1 MAIEK
6 IALLRYTKMNIQ
18 THTMKRTRRNFL
30 TVLTLSVLVTTTVG
44 AQFFD
49 EIVAL
54 QEELQV
60 WEATN
65 AADFTD
71 VIEQL
76 EDITGPVFRD
86 VEDNDWYNPFVASLA
101 EWGIISGY
109 KDSSGRPTGE
119 YRPGNQVT
127 IAEVLKMAMESAQV
141 DESLCTKTPLHPQAF
156 EHWAKSYVACA
167 EEMNVRILD
176 PLLPADLNR
185 PAKRAEVLTIIHD
198 TFGDEVLPLYSS
210 FTDTQGH
217 RFEADIAYANLYGI
231 VSGDTS
237 AQGVETGT
245 FRPNDPINRAETAKI
260 LYEKLKLQIV
270 DARDF

>member
-1 MAIEK
+1 MK
-6 IALLRYTKMNIQ
+6 I
-18 THTMKRTRRNFL
+18 TRRL
-30 TVLTLSVLVTTTVG
+30 GTILGLSTLVVTTAG

-65 AADFTD
+65 AADFSD

-86 VEDNDWYNPFVASLA
+86 VADADWYNPYVASLS
-101 EWGIISGY
+101 EWGIVSGY
-109 KDSSGRPTGE
+109 KDGKGRPTGE

-127 IAEVLKMAMESAQV
+127 IAEVLKMSMEAAQV
-141 DESLCTKTPLHPQAF
+141 NEGDCTNTPLHPQASD
-156 EHWAKSYVACA
+156 HWARSYVACA
-167 EEMNVRILD
+167 ENLGVRLLD
-176 PLLPADLNR
+176 PRLPADLNR
-185 PAKRAEVLTIIHD
+185 AATRVEVLTMLHD

-210 FTDTQGH
+210 FVDTQGH

-237 AQGVETGT
+237 ATGVETGT
-245 FRPNDPINRAETAKI
+245 FRPDDAINRAETAKI
-260 LYEKLKLQIV
+260 IYEKLKLEVV
-270 DARDF
+270 DAREI

>member
-1 MAIEK
+1 
-6 IALLRYTKMNIQ
+6 MNI
-18 THTMKRTRRNFL
+18 TRRL
-30 TVLTLSVLVTTTVG
+30 GTVLGLSALVVTTAG

-60 WEATN
+60 WEETN
-65 AADFTD
+65 AADFSD

-86 VEDNDWYNPFVASLA
+86 VADADWFNPYVASLS
-101 EWGIISGY
+101 EWGVVSGF
-109 KDSSGRPTGE
+109 KDDNGRPTGE

-127 IAEVLKMAMESAQV
+127 IAEVLKMSMKAAQINEA
-141 DESLCTKTPLHPQAF
+141 DCTNTPLHPQAAD
-156 EHWAKSYVACA
+156 HWSRAYVACA
-167 EEMNVRILD
+167 ESLNVRLLD
-176 PLLPADLNR
+176 PRLPADLNR
-185 PAKRAEVLTIIHD
+185 IAKRAEVLTIIHD

-210 FTDTQGH
+210 FVDSQGH

-237 AQGVETGT
+237 ANGSETGT
-245 FRPNDPINRAETAKI
+245 FRPDDAINRAETAKI
-260 LYEKLKLQIV
+260 IYEKLKLQVV
-270 DARDF
+270 DAREI

>member
-1 MAIEK
+1 
-6 IALLRYTKMNIQ
+6 MNIQ
-18 THTMKRTRRNFL
+18 KHAMKLSRRSCTL
-30 TVLTLSVLVTTTVG
+30 LTLSLLVTTTAG

-86 VEDNDWYNPFVASLA
+86 VADADWYNPYVASLA
-101 EWGIISGY
+101 EWGIVSGY
-109 KDSSGRPTGE
+109 KDDNGRPTGE

-127 IAEVLKMAMESAQV
+127 IAEVLKMSMEAAQI
-141 DESLCTKTPLHPQAF
+141 DESLCTNTPLHPQAA
-156 EHWAKSYVACA
+156 EHWARKYIACA
-167 EEMNVRILD
+167 EQMNVRLLD
-176 PLLPADLNR
+176 PLLPADVNR

-210 FTDTQGH
+210 FVDTQGH
-217 RFEADIAYANLYGI
+217 RYEADIAYANLYGI
-231 VSGDTS
+231 VSGDTNS
-237 AQGVETGT
+237 EGSETGT
-245 FRPNDPINRAETAKI
+245 FRPDDAINRAETAKI
-260 LYEKLKLQIV
+260 LYEKLKLQVV
-270 DARDF
+270 DAR